1 MDNWTL
7 VINVGST
14 SVKTALFTGNL
25 ELKAALNASQNSTEW
40 AIDGQGLD
48 GCTVSASQ
56 PLSSPVATM
65 VEGLLHNWRCLLDS
79 AEITLTAIGH
89 RVVHGGSDFQA
100 LTLITPSFL
109 ECLRKLDAYAPLHN
123 PANRL
128 GISLA
133 GEIFPAT
140 TQFAVFDTAFHRTI
154 PELASR
160 YAIPPQ
166 LCATVDFH
174 RFGFHGISCQHSLTR
189 AASLLDCAEQALNLI
204 ILHLGGGASITALSA
219 GKSIDTS
226 MGFSPLEGLIMAS
239 RSGDLDSAIVLTLML
254 QGWSA
259 KQLDDLLNHQSGLLG
274 LCGETD
280 MRTIISQANAGDG
293 SAKLAIDMFCYRIKK
308 YIGAYYAVLGKPH
321 ALIFTG
327 GIGEHA
333 PLIRA
338 NIIDGLQPLGFC
350 LDAHANQTCQNNN
363 DISQPTGDIRILVIH
378 AEEER
383 EIARQIN
390 NFQAATLT
398 KQARG

>member
-14 SVKTALFTGNL
+14 SVKTGLFTADL

-48 GCTVSASQ
+48 GGAVTASQ
-56 PLSSPVATM
+56 PLTSPISTLVA
-65 VEGLLHNWRCLLDS
+65 GLLHNWRCLLQS
-79 AEITLTAIGH
+79 AGITLTAIGH
-89 RVVHGGSDFQA
+89 RVVHGGPDFQT
-100 LTLITPSFL
+100 LTPITPRFL
-109 ECLRKLDAYAPLHN
+109 ECLGKLDAYAPLHN

-140 TQFAVFDTAFHRTI
+140 AQFALFDTAFHRSI

-166 LCATVDFH
+166 LCENVQFH
-174 RFGFHGISCQHSLTR
+174 RFGFHGISCQHSLSR
-189 AASLLDCAEQALNLI
+189 AATVLGRDEQALNLI
-204 ILHLGGGASITALSA
+204 ILHLGGGASITAVSA

-239 RSGDLDSAIVLTLML
+239 RSGDLDPAIILTLQQ

-259 KQLDDLLNHQSGLLG
+259 QQLDNLLNHQSGLQG
-274 LCGETD
+274 LCGATD
-280 MRTIISQANAGDG
+280 MRTIINNAAGGDAK
-293 SAKLAIDMFCYRIKK
+293 AKLAIDMFCYRIKK

-321 ALIFTG
+321 ALVFTG

-333 PLIRA
+333 PVIRA
-338 NIIDGLQPLGFC
+338 NIIDGLESLGFF
-350 LDAHANQTCQNNN
+350 LDAHANQTCQNNS
-363 DISQPTGDIRILVIH
+363 DISQPTGDIRILVVH